1 MKTQQADL
9 FGAVRRLSNILLFG
23 VLLAFI
29 LPVGARAAGTPADTD
44 INNMATI
51 NYSVGGGSTIT
62 IESSPTGN
70 TTIGAGNGTATM
82 FEVDRK
88 VDLTVTRVAG
98 SYTDVPA
105 NGDNVVL
112 TYTVANTGNATLDFG
127 LETLNM
133 VTGFA
138 DPYGGSDGL
147 DVTIVGVFV
156 DSDGP
161 GSTDGSYVPGDHSYD
176 TSDTAT
182 TVDDLPQDQMINVY
196 VVVDIP
202 NTAVN
207 GQVAVM
213 LLRATGLEPDGSTL
227 SETSGGDTID
237 AVDTVF
243 ADDDAD
249 GAGTHDIARNGRD
262 LDTDA
267 FRIQAAGLTVTK
279 TSVVVSD
286 PFNLTSNPKAIPGA
300 TVAYTITIAN
310 AAGVS
315 TAAGVTITD
324 DLSAL
329 VSGSPSLMA
338 FLDDGYSVGHG
349 IRVTAPD
356 IGTDIELSNAA
367 DGDQGDWD
375 GSIITVNCGDL
386 DAGETAMVTFQL
398 VIN

>member
-1 MKTQQADL
+1 MKTVL
-9 FGAVRRLSNILLFG
+9 SCVVRRSSSILLFG

-29 LPVGARAAGTPADTD
+29 LPVSARAAGTPADTD

-51 NYSVGGGSTIT
+51 NYSVSGGSTIT

-133 VTGFA
+133 VTGSA
-138 DPYGGSDGL
+138 DPYGGTDGL
-147 DVTIVGVFV
+147 DVNVVGVFV

-161 GSTDGSYVPGDHSYD
+161 GSIDGSYVPGDHSYD
-176 TSDTAT
+176 TSDTDT
-182 TVDDLPQDQMINVY
+182 TIDNLPQDQMINVY

-202 NTAVN
+202 DTAAN

-227 SETSGGDTID
+227 TETSGGDTID

-249 GAGTHDIARNGRD
+249 GEGTDDIARNGRD
-262 LDTDA
+262 IDTDA
-267 FRIQAAGLTVTK
+267 FRIQAAGLTATK
-279 TSVVVSD
+279 TSEVVSD

-310 AAGVS
+310 ADGVS
-315 TAAGVTITD
+315 SAAGVTITD

-338 FLDDGYSVGHG
+338 FLDDSYSVGYG

-356 IGTDIELSNAA
+356 IGTDVDLSNAA

-375 GSIITVNCGDL
+375 GSILTVNCGDL
-386 DAGETAMVTFQL
+386 DAGETATVTFQL